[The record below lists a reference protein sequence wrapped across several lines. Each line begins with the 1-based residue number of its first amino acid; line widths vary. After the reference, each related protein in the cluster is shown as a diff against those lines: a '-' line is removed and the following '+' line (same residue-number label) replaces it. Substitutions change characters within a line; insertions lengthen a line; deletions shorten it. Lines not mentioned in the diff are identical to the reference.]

1 MTQRDDVIPSV
12 IRHLGELAVE
22 NIMKQNEVT
31 NSATYTQRMEWNEW
45 CVRRALNEITRRI
58 KVKSCSRLRSPD
70 GSNHEVPWYLTGLW
84 QSAIDLQN
92 SAMDQPQ

>member
-31 NSATYTQRMEWNEW
+31 NYTQRMEWNEW
-45 CVRRALNEITRRI
+45 CVRRALSGITRRE
-58 KVKSCSRLRSPD
+58 R
-70 GSNHEVPWYLTGLW
+70 GNHVPGCVALMAPT
-84 QSAIDLQN
+84 
-92 SAMDQPQ
+92 MDFPGI